1 MIAEI
6 QSPIKCWNLT
16 SNKLEWKGNMMEN
29 RRKKLEKKRGS
40 AQSEQHKN
48 KKIHKI
54 RREKRENTRGQLST
68 K

>member
-1 MIAEI
+1 
-6 QSPIKCWNLT
+6 
-16 SNKLEWKGNMMEN
+16 MEN

-54 RREKRENTRGQLST
+54 RREKRENARGQLST